1 MDFLKGIE
9 SVITIVFSGVGLY
22 LMYKYEKKNKMSPK
36 LKEFYYHDLETLN
49 ELRMKDE
56 EKFSD
61 KINDV
66 NLHIQIVYES
76 NKKFV
81 ATMKSEL
88 DELYGFSKDENLKE
102 FKKMKNIEIS
112 SNKIR
117 VLLKNEFKL

>member
-102 FKKMKNIEIS
+102 FQKMKNIEIS

-117 VLLKNEFKL
+117 VLLKKEFKL